1 MKSSLRAVTKVTTM
15 AARRGHPRFVLAF
28 AAAVAMASWLA
39 PAAGAAGPPKL
50 VVQPPIQRPGSSA
63 TVIGQG
69 FPPSSAVQV
78 QICGNDDLDGS
89 TDCAVG
95 EALEVVATG
104 QGQFEATLVV
114 AIPPKPCPCV
124 AAALDFS
131 LSTTPETPISVLG
144 APIAAPT
151 PTTLAKLQLV
161 HASVEGNGP
170 WSSWFGAEAERTLVL
185 TVHNPNPV
193 PYINPPLVL
202 SLGGPTDLRE
212 DQATAHILGSISA
225 DGNRTFRIP
234 LTFPAFSIG
243 DQHVVGVIGS
253 VGLSRRFTVASGVFP
268 WGLLIALLVLLE
280 LALFGITKL
289 FRERYRRH
297 HVDEAVASAVGP
309 DGSEADRPSNPIQ
322 TELEPAAPTH

>member
-1 MKSSLRAVTKVTTM
+1 M
-15 AARRGHPRFVLAF
+15 AARRRQTRFALAF
-28 AAAVAMASWLA
+28 VAAVAIASWLA
-39 PAAGAAGPPKL
+39 PDAGAAGGPPKL
-50 VVQPPIQRPGSSA
+50 VVQPPIQRPGSSV

-69 FPPSSAVQV
+69 FPASSAVQV

-95 EALEVVATG
+95 DSLEVVATG

-131 LSTTPETPISVLG
+131 LGTTPETPISVLG
-144 APIAAPT
+144 APTAAPT
-151 PTTLAKLQLV
+151 PTALAKLQV
-161 HASVEGNGP
+161 VRAFVEGNGP

-185 TVHNPNPV
+185 TVHNPDPV
-193 PYINPPLVL
+193 PYVTPSLVL
-202 SLGGPTDLRE
+202 SLGAPTDLRADE
-212 DQATAHILGSISA
+212 ATAHILGSISA

-243 DQHVVGVIGS
+243 DQHVAGVIGNS
-253 VGLSRRFTVASGVFP
+253 GLSRRFTVATGVFP

-280 LALFGITKL
+280 LSLFGITRF
-289 FRERYRRH
+289 FRERFRRH
-297 HVDEAVASAVGP
+297 HVDEAVAIAAGP
-309 DGSEADRPSNPIQ
+309 DGSEADSPSNPIG
-322 TELEPAAPTH
+322 TELEPAARTH